1 MNEVFLNST
10 NVNNFNVSEVVEAI
24 IDGSLIYD
32 KTHKVTRLEILSD
45 GTSNIYGIENNIQ

>member
-1 MNEVFLNST
+1 LNEVFLNST